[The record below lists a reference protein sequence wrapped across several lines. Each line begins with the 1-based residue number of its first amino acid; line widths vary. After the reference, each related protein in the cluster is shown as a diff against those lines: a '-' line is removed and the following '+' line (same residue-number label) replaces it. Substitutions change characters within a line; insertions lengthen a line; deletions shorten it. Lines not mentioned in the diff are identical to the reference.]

1 MRLLITHNPTN
12 VTLNTFIE
20 ELKTYGFATIGR
32 VCGASYDTAPVE
44 KEGIH
49 GLHWSFD
56 GAPKSNL
63 TVDDWLN
70 AVKIK
75 FHKEPLL
82 HIKKKKF
89 MKVQDENF
97 YNMKQKKNQV
107 FKAKPKRKVTV
118 LKAISQVLK
127 HPENWKSSAM
137 TF

>member
-1 MRLLITHNPTN
+1 MDPMNLPIPREVTFKNMRLLITHNPTN

-56 GAPKSNL
+56 GAPKSNQ
-63 TVDDWLN
+63 TVDNWLN
-70 AVKIK
+70 AIKIK

-82 HIKKKKF
+82 HIF
-89 MKVQDENF
+89 CNF
-97 YNMKQKKNQV
+97 NGFHYSI
-107 FKAKPKRKVTV
+107 FIHAYDD
-118 LKAISQVLK
+118 L
-127 HPENWKSSAM
+127 
-137 TF
+137 